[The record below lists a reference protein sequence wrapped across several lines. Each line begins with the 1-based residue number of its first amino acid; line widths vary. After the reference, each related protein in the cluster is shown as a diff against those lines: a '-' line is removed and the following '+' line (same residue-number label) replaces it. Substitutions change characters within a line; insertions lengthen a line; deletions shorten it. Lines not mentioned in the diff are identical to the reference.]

1 MRKSIFQIIEENDNL
16 ERKIGRIVQ
25 LFQNE
30 LIVVLQ
36 SKNVT
41 ESYSMR
47 TVIDEG
53 LFRTWKQRRYCVNL
67 DEYLEMLEYED
78 LCLNGDMES
87 FIVITELVYN
97 FWMLIYTNV
106 YCGEQPQYKQVEC
119 TEFLRVKMLLDEYLS
134 QCNHR
139 AVHYPEEE
147 KVLVIP
153 DNEAVTAVVEIVD
166 TTLAMEILHYNHHSL
181 KGNLKTKKSILRNM
195 GDELELRKKE
205 LTNADATLKNTI
217 FHILNTMG
225 IRHMNAQ
232 NEANVVRVGEH
243 LEHWY
248 DELYQMMLLA
258 FLRMDNVER
267 MQKYEAELKPLLT

>member
-41 ESYSMR
+41 ESYSMK

-53 LFRTWKQRRYCVNL
+53 LFKTWKQRRYCVNL
-67 DEYLEMLEYED
+67 DEYLEILEYED
-78 LCLNGDMES
+78 LCLNSDMES

-97 FWMLIYTNV
+97 FWMLIYTNI

-119 TEFLRVKMLLDEYLS
+119 TEFLRVKMMLDEYLS

-147 KVLVIP
+147 KVLVVP

-166 TTLAMEILHYNHHSL
+166 APLAMEILQYNHHSL
-181 KGNLKTKKSILRNM
+181 KGNLNAKKSILRNL
-195 GDELELRKKE
+195 GDALELRRKE
-205 LTNADATLKNTI
+205 LHKVDSTLETTI
-217 FHILNTMG
+217 FHILNSMG
-225 IRHMNAQ
+225 IRHMNAK
-232 NEANVVRVGEH
+232 NEANVVKVGND
-243 LEHWY
+243 LEYWF

-258 FLRMDNVER
+258 FLRMDNVKR
-267 MQKYEAELKPLLT
+267 MNKYEEELKSKLT

>member
-41 ESYSMR
+41 ESYSMK

-53 LFRTWKQRRYCVNL
+53 LFKTWKQRRYCVNL
-67 DEYLEMLEYED
+67 DEYLEILEYED
-78 LCLNGDMES
+78 LCLNSDMES

-97 FWMLIYTNV
+97 FWMLIYTNI

-119 TEFLRVKMLLDEYLS
+119 TEFLRVKMMLDEYLS

-147 KVLVIP
+147 KVLVVP

-166 TTLAMEILHYNHHSL
+166 APLAMEILQYNHHSL
-181 KGNLKTKKSILRNM
+181 KENLNAKKSILRNL
-195 GDELELRKKE
+195 GDALELRRKE
-205 LTNADATLKNTI
+205 LHKVDSTLETTI
-217 FHILNTMG
+217 FHILNSMG
-225 IRHMNAQ
+225 IRHMNAK
-232 NEANVVRVGEH
+232 NEANVVKVGND
-243 LEHWY
+243 LEYWF

-258 FLRMDNVER
+258 FLRMDNVKR
-267 MQKYEAELKPLLT
+267 MNKYEEELKSKLT

>member
-41 ESYSMR
+41 ESYSMK

-53 LFRTWKQRRYCVNL
+53 LFKTWKQRRYCVNL
-67 DEYLEMLEYED
+67 DEYLEILEYED
-78 LCLNGDMES
+78 LCLNRDMES

-97 FWMLIYTNV
+97 FWMLIYTNI

-119 TEFLRVKMLLDEYLS
+119 TEFLRVKMMLDEYLS

-147 KVLVIP
+147 KVLVVP

-166 TTLAMEILHYNHHSL
+166 APLAMEILQYNHHSL
-181 KGNLKTKKSILRNM
+181 KGNLNAKKSILRNL
-195 GDELELRKKE
+195 GDALELRRKE
-205 LTNADATLKNTI
+205 LHKVDSTLETTI
-217 FHILNTMG
+217 FHILNSMG
-225 IRHMNAQ
+225 IRHMNAK
-232 NEANVVRVGEH
+232 NEANVVKVGND
-243 LEHWY
+243 LEYWF

-258 FLRMDNVER
+258 FLRMDNVKR
-267 MQKYEAELKPLLT
+267 MNKYEEELKSKLT

>member
-41 ESYSMR
+41 ESYSMK

-53 LFRTWKQRRYCVNL
+53 LFKTWKQRRYCVNL
-67 DEYLEMLEYED
+67 VEYLEILEYED
-78 LCLNGDMES
+78 LCLNSDMES

-97 FWMLIYTNV
+97 FWMLIYTNI

-119 TEFLRVKMLLDEYLS
+119 TEFLRVKMMLDEYLS

-147 KVLVIP
+147 KVLVVP

-166 TTLAMEILHYNHHSL
+166 APLAMEILQYNHHSL
-181 KGNLKTKKSILRNM
+181 KENLNAKKSILRNL
-195 GDELELRKKE
+195 GDALELRRKE
-205 LTNADATLKNTI
+205 LHKVDSTLETTI
-217 FHILNTMG
+217 FHILNSMG
-225 IRHMNAQ
+225 IRHMNAK
-232 NEANVVRVGEH
+232 NEANVVKVGND
-243 LEHWY
+243 LEYWF

-258 FLRMDNVER
+258 FLRMDNVKR
-267 MQKYEAELKPLLT
+267 MNKYEEELKSKLT